1 MPKIVKKT
9 FSFDVDTLEG
19 AAGFNVYCIKNDGG
33 IGAILSYD
41 KPHLFIPVVP
51 EKLTYSVVFPDDIPV
66 TEGQYRIGVTAVDAE
81 DNELD
86 FVVLD
91 YAFDFTPPKG
101 KISNLRMV

>member
-19 AAGFNVYCIKNDGG
+19 AIGFNIYCVKKEGDG
-33 IGAILSYD
+33 ATLTYD
-41 KPHLFIPVVP
+41 KPHLFIPVV
-51 EKLTYSVVFPDDIPV
+51 EGKLTYSVVFPDQIPV
-66 TEGQYRIGVTAVDAE
+66 TEGQYQIGVTAVDAE